1 MTFSSMPVAR
11 KTVAKILIKM
21 VEGCSM
27 NLRMLYVGAR
37 HSDRLPAA
45 IAQKLDD
52 LVRSGRVLEVERADF
67 GSLFQEM
74 DCFIVQGGLG
84 TTVEALRMKKP
95 TCVAGP
101 LLFDQRF
108 WGDVC
113 HQKGVG
119 PPPVT
124 ATDLVHTC
132 VAFAEGALHPDD
144 PNGWQAAAARQDW
157 GDSTNDGVQVNV
169 DHFHAIM
176 DPNWAS
182 DANAA
187 GAQSKDTHV
196 VHGESGPN
204 ENVGSFHTM
213 MDPGWMSHASTP
225 GAHGKDAKPV
235 DGDPGLKEVEQVK
248 IRCCNWFL
256 KLCKGSEQ
264 LA

>member
-124 ATDLVHTC
+124 ATEFVKKC
-132 VAFAEGALHPDD
+132 AAFAEGALKPGD
-144 PNGWQAAAARQDW
+144 PNGWQAAAARLDF
-157 GDSTNDGVQVNV
+157 GDVTNDGV
-169 DHFHAIM
+169 
-176 DPNWAS
+176 
-182 DANAA
+182 
-187 GAQSKDTHV
+187 
-196 VHGESGPN
+196 E
-204 ENVGSFHTM
+204 ENVARFESLLSAGMRPVQTSKANQVSVEEGSV
-213 MDPGWMSHASTP
+213 PP
-225 GAHGKDAKPV
+225 
-235 DGDPGLKEVEQVK
+235 
-248 IRCCNWFL
+248 RR
-256 KLCKGSEQ
+256 
-264 LA
+264 